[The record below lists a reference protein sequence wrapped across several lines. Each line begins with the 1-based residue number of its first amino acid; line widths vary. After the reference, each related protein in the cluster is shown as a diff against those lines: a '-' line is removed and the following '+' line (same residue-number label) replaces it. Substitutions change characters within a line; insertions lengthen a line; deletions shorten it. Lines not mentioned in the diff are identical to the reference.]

1 MFLRV
6 HRVVNLIRNRS
17 TCCCKTASANSINFM
32 QWVYSRAG
40 MNYCFVESKNDHLR
54 RALRLL
60 CWLRGNLSFPRF
72 RPASGRHRQTAR
84 GKQPDKRLFVDSDKA
99 IMRPW
104 VVQRL
109 PGLQMSVW
117 KKVTGCTAGCSLD
130 FIRLMRPRRS
140 RPNVMTL
147 FKGKAAEA
155 FWMSLKT
162 LKWKRLVI
170 SFKGPLHRF
179 LNLKIIYESSRVMSS
194 LF

>member
-1 MFLRV
+1 MISLALETQNINAFLRV
-6 HRVVNLIRNRS
+6 HRAVNLIKKIDPHVALKLPVQTPYILCSRFTVERGWTTVLSNQKWPS
-17 TCCCKTASANSINFM
+17 EKSITF
-32 QWVYSRAG
+32 ALLTEG
-40 MNYCFVESKNDHLR
+40 EFVFSH
-54 RALRLL
+54 
-60 CWLRGNLSFPRF
+60 F

-155 FWMSLKT
+155 FWMSLKK

-179 LNLKIIYESSRVMSS
+179 
-194 LF
+194 